1 MMKRILMATVAIFI
15 AWSVMDFVIHGILL
29 KPIYDATA
37 SLWRPMEDMNM
48 PLMYLV
54 TLVIAV
60 CFVLIYQMIERKSL
74 ATGIKYGLLFG
85 IAFGVSMGL
94 GSYSYMPIPMS
105 LAWGWLVGTL
115 VELLV
120 AGVIVGLL
128 VKSD

>member
-1 MMKRILMATVAIFI
+1 MMKRLLMATVAIFI
-15 AWSVMDFVIHGILL
+15 TWSVMDFVIHGILL
-29 KPIYDATA
+29 KPTYDATA
-37 SLWRPMEDMNM
+37 SLWRPMEEMNM

-54 TLVIAV
+54 ILIFTA
-60 CFVLIYQMIERKSL
+60 CFVMIYQMIERKSL

-94 GSYSYMPIPMS
+94 GSYSYLPIPMS
-105 LAWGWLVGTL
+105 LAWGWLGGTL

>member
-29 KPIYDATA
+29 KPTYDATA
-37 SLWRPMEDMNM
+37 SMWRPMEEMNM

-54 TLVIAV
+54 ILIFTA

-74 ATGIKYGLLFG
+74 ATGIRYGLLFG
-85 IAFGVSMGL
+85 IASGVSMGL

-105 LAWGWLVGTL
+105 LAWGWLGGML

>member
-15 AWSVMDFVIHGILL
+15 TWSVMDFVIHGILL
-29 KPIYDATA
+29 KPTYDATA

-54 TLVIAV
+54 TLILAV

-85 IAFGVSMGL
+85 IASGVSMGL

-105 LAWGWLVGTL
+105 LAWGWLGGVL

>member
-1 MMKRILMATVAIFI
+1 MKRILMATVAIFI

-29 KPIYDATA
+29 KPTYDATA
-37 SLWRPMEDMNM
+37 SMWRPMEEMNM

-94 GSYSYMPIPMS
+94 GSYSYLPIPMS
-105 LAWGWLVGTL
+105 LAWGWLGGTL

-120 AGVIVGLL
+120 AGVIVGML

>member
-1 MMKRILMATVAIFI
+1 MATVAIFI
-15 AWSVMDFVIHGILL
+15 TWSVMDLVIHGILL
-29 KPIYDATA
+29 KPTYDATA
-37 SLWRPMEDMNM
+37 SLWRPMEEMNM

-54 TLVIAV
+54 ILIFTA
-60 CFVLIYQMIERKSL
+60 CFVMIYQMIERKSL

-85 IAFGVSMGL
+85 IASGVSMGL

-105 LAWGWLVGTL
+105 LAWGWLGGTL

>member
-1 MMKRILMATVAIFI
+1 MKRILMATVAIFI
-15 AWSVMDFVIHGILL
+15 TWSIMDFVIHGILL
-29 KPIYDATA
+29 KPTYDATA
-37 SLWRPMEDMNM
+37 SLWRPMEEMNM

-54 TLVIAV
+54 ILIFTA

-85 IAFGVSMGL
+85 IAAGVSMGL

-105 LAWGWLVGTL
+105 LAWGWLGGTL

-120 AGVIVGLL
+120 AGVIVGML

>member
-29 KPIYDATA
+29 KPTYDATA
-37 SLWRPMEDMNM
+37 SMWRPMEEMNM

-60 CFVLIYQMIERKSL
+60 CFVLIYQMIERKTL

-94 GSYSYMPIPMS
+94 GSYSYLPIPMS
-105 LAWGWLVGTL
+105 LAWGWLGGTL

-120 AGVIVGLL
+120 AGVIVGML

>member
-1 MMKRILMATVAIFI
+1 MMKRLLMATVAIFI
-15 AWSVMDFVIHGILL
+15 TWSVMDFVIHGILL
-29 KPIYDATA
+29 KPTYDATA
-37 SLWRPMEDMNM
+37 SLWRPMEEMNM

-54 TLVIAV
+54 ILIFTA
-60 CFVLIYQMIERKSL
+60 CFVMIYQMIERKSL

-85 IAFGVSMGL
+85 IASGVSMGL
-94 GSYSYMPIPMS
+94 GSYSYLPIPMS
-105 LAWGWLVGTL
+105 LAWGWLGGML

>member
-1 MMKRILMATVAIFI
+1 MMKRLLMATVAIFI
-15 AWSVMDFVIHGILL
+15 TWSVMDLVIHGILL
-29 KPIYDATA
+29 KPTYDATA
-37 SLWRPMEDMNM
+37 SLWRPMEEMNM

-54 TLVIAV
+54 ILIFTA
-60 CFVLIYQMIERKSL
+60 CFVMIYQMIERKSL

-105 LAWGWLVGTL
+105 LAWGWLGGTL

>member
-1 MMKRILMATVAIFI
+1 MKRILMATVAIFI
-15 AWSVMDFVIHGILL
+15 TWSVMDFVIHGILL
-29 KPIYDATA
+29 KPTYDATA

-54 TLVIAV
+54 TLIFAA
-60 CFVLIYQMIERKSL
+60 CFVLIYQIIERKSL

-85 IAFGVSMGL
+85 MAAGVSMGL
-94 GSYSYMPIPMS
+94 GSYSYMPIPIS
-105 LAWGWLVGTL
+105 LAWGWLGGTL

-128 VKSD
+128 VKPD

>member
-1 MMKRILMATVAIFI
+1 MKRILMATVAIFI

-29 KPIYDATA
+29 KPTYDATA
-37 SLWRPMEDMNM
+37 SLWRPMEEMNM

-54 TLVIAV
+54 ILICTA
-60 CFVLIYQMIERKSL
+60 CFVMIYQMIERKSL

-105 LAWGWLVGTL
+105 LAWGWLGGML

>member
-1 MMKRILMATVAIFI
+1 MKRILMATVAIFI

-37 SLWRPMEDMNM
+37 SMWRPMEEMNM

-60 CFVLIYQMIERKSL
+60 CFVLIYQMIERKTL

-94 GSYSYMPIPMS
+94 GSYSYLPIPMS
-105 LAWGWLVGTL
+105 LAWGWLGGTL

-120 AGVIVGLL
+120 AGVIVGML